1 MLEMTYGKKLKI
13 PNIIL
18 DTSGTQLSRNF
29 NNWRADLGL

>member
-1 MLEMTYGKKLKI
+1 MLETHIGKKKI

-18 DTSGTQLSRNF
+18 DTNETQFIRNS